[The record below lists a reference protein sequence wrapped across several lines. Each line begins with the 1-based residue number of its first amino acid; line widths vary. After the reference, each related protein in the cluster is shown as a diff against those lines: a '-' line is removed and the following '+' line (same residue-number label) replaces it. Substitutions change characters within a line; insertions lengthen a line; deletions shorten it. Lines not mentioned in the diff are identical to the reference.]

1 MNSSAQQYGA
11 AYGSPGSTLP
21 GSESS
26 SRTMSVLARVHGGS
40 GSRLNHRDLPAGWSL
55 PVSGGR
61 ARGLLAVPALL
72 PFLMVASVLVT
83 PRSEAMAI
91 DTGSSDVSVRFD
103 NTLKG
108 SVLYRLEDADPRLV
122 DSYRLIVPGV
132 PASAF
137 PQAQNFNA
145 GDDNFRNAG
154 IVSKRVDLLSELD
167 VVYRG
172 DMGLRVSGAAWY
184 DAAYQ
189 QDSDAEDSANSQ
201 SPVNEFPDQAQRL
214 AGGDKEI
221 LDAFVFG
228 AWDVGDEG
236 RLSARLGR
244 HALQYGE
251 SLFFGDNGIA
261 RAQGPIDINKLVSSP
276 NAQFKEIIR
285 PVNQLSAQ
293 YQLDA
298 DVSLG
303 GYVQFGW
310 EEDRLPPA
318 GSYFSSSNLTWGSSQ
333 TELFESPYVLLAGDS
348 EKPRDSGQY
357 GLQLRWLLEDTDLG
371 FYFARYHDKSGQ
383 LHGALNVMDPT
394 NSRWFFTFPEN
405 ITTFG
410 VSASQTFD
418 VVNMAVEASVR
429 NNMPLRNHNII
440 YAEGLA
446 PRPEMARGRT
456 AHLNLSWLAS
466 FGPNWLAQESSLVGE
481 LAWNRVL
488 TYNDPDEQVDHAVT
502 RGASALQFV
511 YSPSWRQ
518 VLAGVDLSLPV
529 GMRYGINGNSSVT
542 VWDPK
547 GAGSVTAGLNALYLN
562 VWNMGLNYTHYLGKA
577 EPFVDYA
584 PLQTGGDAEFSDG
597 NPLADRDYVALTVR
611 RTF

>member
-1 MNSSAQQYGA
+1 MTHALQLWLVPSGQQPNARSGSSARRLCWQA
-11 AYGSPGSTLP
+11 CSP
-21 GSESS
+21 
-26 SRTMSVLARVHGGS
+26 HNI
-40 GSRLNHRDLPAGWSL
+40 SRLSAARR
-55 PVSGGR
+55 GR
-61 ARGLLAVPALL
+61 FAPALL
-72 PFLMVASVLVT
+72 PLVLMAVGLGTEPVVAMPVT
-83 PRSEAMAI
+83 
-91 DTGSSDVSVRFD
+91 TGSSDWSVRFD

-108 SVLYRLEDADPRLV
+108 SVLYRLQDADPRLV

-145 GDDNFRNAG
+145 GNDNFRETG

-167 VVYRG
+167 VVYQG
-172 DMGLRVSGAAWY
+172 TMGARVSGAGWY
-184 DAAYQ
+184 DAVYHRR
-189 QDSDAEDSANSQ
+189 SDATDGANSQ

-214 AGGDKEI
+214 AGGDKEL

-261 RAQGPIDINKLVSSP
+261 RAQGPVDINKLLSSP

-293 YQLDA
+293 YQLNA
-298 DVSLG
+298 DVSVG
-303 GYVQFGW
+303 GYVQFRW

-318 GSYFSSSNLTWGSSQ
+318 GSYFSSSNITWGSNQ
-333 TELFESPYVLLAGDS
+333 VELFQSPYVLNAGAS
-348 EKPRDSGQY
+348 ETPRDSGQF
-357 GLQLRWLLEDTDLG
+357 GAQLRWLLADVDLG
-371 FYFARYHDKSGQ
+371 FYFARYHDKGGQ

-410 VSASQTFD
+410 VSASQTFE
-418 VVNMAVEASVR
+418 VVNLAMEASVR
-429 NNMPLRNHNII
+429 NNMPLRSHNII
-440 YAEGLA
+440 YAEGVA
-446 PRPEMARGRT
+446 PRPELARGRT
-456 AHLNLSWLAS
+456 AHVNLSWLAS

-488 TYNDPDEQVDHAVT
+488 QTQDPDQQLDHAVT
-502 RGASALQFV
+502 RGATALQFV

-518 VLAGVDLSLPV
+518 AMSGVDLSLPV
-529 GMRYGINGNSSVT
+529 GLRYGLNGNSAVT
-542 VWDPK
+542 VWDAK
-547 GAGSVTAGLNALYLN
+547 GAGSVSGGLNALYLN
-562 VWNMGLNYTHYLGKA
+562 VWNLGLNYTHYLGKA
-577 EPFVDYA
+577 EPMVDYS
-584 PLQTGGDAEFSDG
+584 PMQTGGDAEFSDG
-597 NPLADRDYVALTVR
+597 NPLADRDYVSLTVR